1 MDVIKQREAR
11 AEFLF
16 RKADHFEL
24 SLCQRLN
31 RMGHQRAIRLLF
43 KGVSRLGDG
52 VFWYTLA
59 IALPLLAGMQGLEKL
74 GHITV
79 TGLLCILI
87 YSQLKNRLVRKRP
100 FISFPD
106 IHAHTA
112 PLDKYSF
119 PSGHTM
125 NAVNFAVL
133 FTWAFPP
140 LAYIV
145 VPFAFLVA
153 LSRVI
158 LGMHYPTDVMVGALL
173 GLILSYGS
181 ILMFPM
187 GMFHNLISGF

>member
-1 MDVIKQREAR
+1 MDILKQREAR

-31 RMGHQRAIRLLF
+31 RMGHMRAIRLFF
-43 KGVSRLGDG
+43 KGISRLGDG
-52 VFWYTLA
+52 VFWYSLA
-59 IALPLLAGMQGLEKL
+59 LALPLLAGMEGLAKL

-79 TGLLCILI
+79 AGLVCILI

-133 FTWAFPP
+133 FTWAYPP

-158 LGMHYPTDVMVGALL
+158 LGMHYPTDVAVGAAL
-173 GLILSYGS
+173 GIILSWTS
-181 ILMFPM
+181 LLLFPL
-187 GMFHNLISGF
+187 GMFANVLN

>member
-1 MDVIKQREAR
+1 MDMSKTLQPRSAL
-11 AEFLF
+11 LF
-16 RKADHFEL
+16 SKADRFEL
-24 SLCQRLN
+24 NLCQLLN
-31 RMGHQRAIRLLF
+31 RTGRYTSVRLFFKAI
-43 KGVSRLGDG
+43 SRLGDG
-52 VFWYTLA
+52 VFWYSLA
-59 IALPLLAGMQGLEKL
+59 LALPLLAGMEGLAKL

-79 TGLLCILI
+79 AGLVCILI

-133 FTWAFPP
+133 FTWAYPP

-145 VPFAFLVA
+145 IPFAFLVA

-158 LGMHYPTDVMVGALL
+158 LGMHYPTDVVVGAAL
-173 GLILSYGS
+173 GIILSWTS
-181 ILMFPM
+181 LLLFPL
-187 GMFHNLISGF
+187 GMFANVLN

>member
-1 MDVIKQREAR
+1 
-11 AEFLF
+11 
-16 RKADHFEL
+16 
-24 SLCQRLN
+24 
-31 RMGHQRAIRLLF
+31 MGHMRAIRLFF

-59 IALPLLAGMQGLEKL
+59 LALPLLAGLDGLEKL
-74 GHITV
+74 GHIAV
-79 TGLLCILI
+79 TGVVCLLI

-125 NAVNFAVL
+125 NAVNFAIL

-140 LAYIV
+140 LAYFVI
-145 VPFAFLVA
+145 PFAALVA

-158 LGMHYPTDVMVGALL
+158 LGMHYPTDVMVGAALGIVLSWGSLL
-173 GLILSYGS
+173 LFPAGIFAGTAQY
-181 ILMFPM
+181 LMSF
-187 GMFHNLISGF
+187 